1 MGGASIHRAIFCHE
15 AKVLYSSSNGGLNS
29 PDSCIHCLVTLCAA
43 GFVPPHFM
51 QAPITSGFLFLH
63 SVAKSSTIFF
73 FFPSHHSAIFI
84 PVSSKFSSDGDDAEG
99 CEKWAPSHSDD
110 YFNGKS
116 PPFNVAGSW
125 KCAKG
130 HILLEFPWRSTAD
143 FKELYA
149 SRFSTE
155 QVTVIF
161 FNNHLNRR
169 PKQNQ
174 ILLLVQAAEKVRN
187 VSSKYFKP
195 AQWHTRTKSKPC
207 GANMHS
213 FICYVGMRGVH
224 CSSGRHVTPD
234 LSYLEIIKSKPSCK
248 LLFISFRIPWTMHNK
263 YDSLN

>member
-1 MGGASIHRAIFCHE
+1 
-15 AKVLYSSSNGGLNS
+15 
-29 PDSCIHCLVTLCAA
+29 
-43 GFVPPHFM
+43 M

-63 SVAKSSTIFF
+63 SVDKSSTIFF

-195 AQWHTRTKSKPC
+195 AQWHARTKSKPC
-207 GANMHS
+207 GANMQS

-248 LLFISFRIPWTMHNK
+248 LLFISFRIPWTMHNI
-263 YDSLN
+263 NMTH